1 MVNFP
6 SKLPAPVAW
15 VWGGLQPVTHWVQ
28 CSYSV
33 CDQLSVSGWNE
44 PICKKDSRDAHKIM
58 RQITSGDTCISLH
71 SASKKFLDILLVMIL
86 KITDR
91 PLKKTLFFFGQLP
104 WLRSMSERRWRG
116 EDSLYMKAENPFK
129 SPKKYLFL
137 KSQLIKWMFRRVCL
151 SKKTCSYTWSVFS
164 KCWRRARSRFVHV
177 WQSWC
182 AFMWKSR
189 IRLLRLAVQPRV

>member
-91 PLKKTLFFFGQLP
+91 PLKKTLFFLV
-104 WLRSMSERRWRG
+104 SYRG
-116 EDSLYMKAENPFK
+116 YAAWVRGDEEEKTASTWK
-129 SPKKYLFL
+129 
-137 KSQLIKWMFRRVCL
+137 QRIL
-151 SKKTCSYTWSVFS
+151 SKVQRSICFWSLSWLSECSGGFVSLRKPVATPDLYFPNVEDGLVAVLYTSDKVGVRSCERAESVYFD
-164 KCWRRARSRFVHV
+164 
-177 WQSWC
+177 
-182 AFMWKSR
+182 
-189 IRLLRLAVQPRV
+189 